1 MAMTPSESAKFITE
15 NAKYL
20 TIESAGIDNLV
31 KAVNSS

>member
-1 MAMTPSESAKFITE
+1 MTMSPSESAKFITE

-31 KAVNSS
+31 EAVNNS